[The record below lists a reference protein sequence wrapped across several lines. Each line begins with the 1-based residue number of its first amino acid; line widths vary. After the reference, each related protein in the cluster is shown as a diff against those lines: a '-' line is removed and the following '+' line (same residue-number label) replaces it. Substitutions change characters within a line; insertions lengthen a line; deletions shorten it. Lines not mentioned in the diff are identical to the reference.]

1 MVLWTMSAK
10 ATAYKRLASSGRA
23 TEKQGSLRTGR
34 AWLPALALLVG
45 PAAFCADGPTD
56 GKFAL
61 EGDLSAL
68 YASGDFVIWRP
79 RSAGAPMMAAAST
92 GESRSMEETLNV
104 IAKAPLREDGVFRV
118 EGVVDAPRRVYFH
131 VLNAR
136 GHEGQRYAPVKGNA
150 FILEPGQLRLTMRRR
165 GRFHIDGGKYND
177 AVYNAWSRSPEYLE
191 AVAEYER
198 LLAPADGES
207 EAEKRRRVDRSQEAF
222 QRTLDLE
229 TAGRRRISLTHPDPL
244 VRRLVIEST
253 WLAGPWMLDALRGL
267 AELTPKDP
275 WVRKRLAD
283 AEERAAK
290 RAKESQRFAVGADI
304 RDFSAETLE
313 GESVRLA
320 DVRANSKVVLVEF
333 WASWCGPC
341 RVEIPH
347 MKAAYERYRS
357 KGFEIVSFT
366 IDNER
371 EDWEIASEEEQLPW
385 HNLGMGEEADAPKAY
400 GVTGVPKNYLVD
412 AETGDILA
420 RDLRGHHLDEKLA
433 ELLN

>member
-1 MVLWTMSAK
+1 
-10 ATAYKRLASSGRA
+10 
-23 TEKQGSLRTGR
+23 
-34 AWLPALALLVG
+34 
-45 PAAFCADGPTD
+45 
-56 GKFAL
+56 
-61 EGDLSAL
+61 
-68 YASGDFVIWRP
+68 
-79 RSAGAPMMAAAST
+79 
-92 GESRSMEETLNV
+92 
-104 IAKAPLREDGVFRV
+104 
-118 EGVVDAPRRVYFH
+118 
-131 VLNAR
+131 
-136 GHEGQRYAPVKGNA
+136 
-150 FILEPGQLRLTMRRR
+150 MRRR

-222 QRTLDLE
+222 QRTIGFGN
-229 TAGRRRISLTHPDPL
+229 GRSPAHFPERHPDPL

-290 RAKESQRFAVGADI
+290 RAKESRRFAVGANI
-304 RDFSAETLE
+304 RDFAAETLE

-357 KGFEIVSFT
+357 K
-366 IDNER
+366 R
-371 EDWEIASEEEQLPW
+371 L
-385 HNLGMGEEADAPKAY
+385 
-400 GVTGVPKNYLVD
+400 
-412 AETGDILA
+412 
-420 RDLRGHHLDEKLA
+420 RDSLLHH
-433 ELLN
+433 